1 MTSTSLH
8 AGTSNKNGNPFGNGT
23 QFGDSGT
30 FSAVARGTVNMT
42 NPAVSTNYTIP
53 LIGIY
58 QFSTGV
64 NQFGGTNGNNATNGV
79 GFCTV
84 YAGDLM
90 SGSAPIGAYNAAGST
105 VSASYNSSNVYSS
118 TITNTNTPFTAPSGG
133 VVPLA
138 ARGSFEGNLIATFPK
153 QTFTAGGEDAPMS
166 ITYLAYDNTGVNS
179 TSLQLIVTN
188 LTISGY
194 RLGN

>member
-8 AGTSNKNGNPFGNGT
+8 AGASNKSGNPFGNGT

-30 FSAVARGTVNMT
+30 FSAVARGTVDMT
-42 NPAVSTNYTIP
+42 NTQVGMNYTYP

-79 GFCTV
+79 GYCTV

-90 SGSAPIGAYNAAGST
+90 SGPAPIGVYNAAGGT

-118 TITNTNTPFTAPSGG
+118 TITNTNTTFSAPAGG

-138 ARGSFEGNLIATFPK
+138 ARGSFVAPLIATFPR
-153 QTFTAGGEDAPMS
+153 QTFSASNSDTPMS
-166 ITYLAYDNTGVNS
+166 ITYLAYDNSGSNS
-179 TSLQLIVTN
+179 LTVQQLVTN
-188 LTISGY
+188 LSISGY